1 MTEGEVREIL
11 ISRLSSTSEYV
22 GATFIFEM
30 FLDNFSRR
38 ADLIVVGDKLS
49 VFEIKSDR
57 DTLDRL
63 EGQVNSYVRF
73 FEQVTIVCAKKHLSG
88 VLNVVPETVSI
99 WSVNENGKITIVQR
113 SKTQFLRSQ
122 VNWLSFL
129 PVDELRTLL
138 RKQGSNTVGNR
149 SDLLNLAKHIPLDI
163 VREYVLS
170 YLKRRNI
177 RIQSLVKKRA
187 EKRSQIISNTVTDEI
202 RLNSFIKNASE
213 FTKAIPRFKS
223 YCSKSSCPSS

>member
-1 MTEGEVREIL
+1 MTEREVRRVL
-11 ISRLSSTSEYV
+11 ISRLASTEGYA
-22 GATFIFEM
+22 GATFICEM

-38 ADLIVVGDKLS
+38 ADLVVVGDKLS

-99 WSVNENGKITIVQR
+99 WSINENGNIAIVRR

-129 PVDELRTLL
+129 PVDELKSLL
-138 RKQGSNTVGNR
+138 RQEGGGSIGNR

-163 VREYVLS
+163 AREYVLN
-170 YLKRRNI
+170 YLKRRDI
-177 RIQSLVKKRA
+177 RIQSLIKKRA
-187 EKRSQIISNTVTDEI
+187 EKRSQIIPNTVTDET
-202 RLNSFIKNASE
+202 RLSSFLKNQSE
-213 FTKAIPRFKS
+213 FTTAIPRLKS